1 VDDRL
6 APSGR
11 ELRAH
16 PGDPLIVGSGRLVPL
31 LRFTLV
37 LVFVLIVWGGVVR
50 LSGSGLAI
58 PDWPLAHGKLVPRAH
73 PQILIEYV
81 HRFLAMIVG
90 FATLAVAIT
99 VFRSPLWRARLSSL
113 AVAALITLALQIFM
127 GARVVLEELPVD
139 RVVAHLVIAFLFF
152 AVLLRMA
159 LIARDAED
167 PAGVSPA
174 AASGESA
181 PGAADP
187 GKRRGIVLWARVAA
201 GAVLGQTALGG
212 WVASS
217 GAALAC
223 PDFPTC
229 QGMWLPP
236 MHGLL
241 GIHYAHRLGAYV
253 VVLVV
258 LGLLFRA
265 APLRLPPRAR
275 WPLRISGILLAA
287 QFLLGV
293 ANVVLRV
300 PLPVSAGHLATAL
313 ILFGTLIVAS
323 YEVARA

>member
-1 VDDRL
+1 MGRRL
-6 APSGR
+6 
-11 ELRAH
+11 
-16 PGDPLIVGSGRLVPL
+16 IPL
-31 LRFTLV
+31 LRVTLV

-73 PQILIEYV
+73 PNVLIEYV
-81 HRFLAMIVG
+81 HRVLAGIVG
-90 FATLAVAIT
+90 LATLAIAFLI
-99 VFRSPLWRARLSSL
+99 FRSPRWRPRLSSL
-113 AVAALITLALQIFM
+113 AVAALITLALQVFL

-139 RVVAHLVIAFLFF
+139 RVVAHLVVAFIFF

-167 PAGVSPA
+167 PAGVSLA
-174 AASGESA
+174 AASGESS
-181 PGAADP
+181 AAAGTSDL
-187 GKRRGIVLWARVAA
+187 GKRRGIALWTRLAA
-201 GAVLGQTALGG
+201 VAVLGQAALGG
-212 WVASS
+212 WVSSS

-236 MHGLL
+236 MHGLI
-241 GIHYAHRLGAYV
+241 GIHYAHRIGAYTV
-253 VVLVV
+253 ALIIVL
-258 LGLLFRA
+258 LLFRA

-275 WPLRISGILLAA
+275 WPLRISGILLAT
-287 QFLLGV
+287 QFFLGV

-323 YEVARA
+323 YEVSRA